1 MILMEFTAGATTYR
15 ISTEDKALT
24 YQWFGYITDFNS
36 LKIAL
41 PTRHGGI
48 ARPEFSDITLSP
60 DLIEEIGS
68 IPESAA
74 VVIKETETDEAA
86 AVTIFEGSARL
97 GDYDRHG
104 FGYILHRPEIP
115 ETISEG
121 TAYNDTLVNVAT
133 SLCTTMGLSIDT
145 TAARSTS
152 PAVLHTTDA
161 DILAF
166 DLLSDMLAF
175 FSHGAE
181 IIGTTLYVYD
191 MLGTYTATELTEFD
205 FEAAS
210 YRKDSPYSLYSASE
224 TETLAGTPENGETY
238 TVTPYHTTSGNIQTA
253 LADIKTV
260 MEQDIA
266 IIPCKQD
273 ADKPRMLEK
282 ISLTDESIV
291 LSLSFSGIVTSII
304 YNYST
309 LDTAIEAS
317 GSVAL
322 I

>member
-1 MILMEFTAGATTYR
+1 MILMEFTVGATTYR

-24 YQWFGYITDFNS
+24 YQWFGYITAFNS
-36 LKIAL
+36 LKISL
-41 PTRHGGI
+41 PNRHGGI

-60 DLIEEIGS
+60 ALIKEIGS
-68 IPESAA
+68 IPTTAA
-74 VVIKETETDEAA
+74 VVIKETEADEAA
-86 AVTIFEGSARL
+86 AVTIFSGSARL
-97 GDYDRHG
+97 GDYDRYG

-115 ETISEG
+115 ETIAEG

-133 SLCTTMGLSIDT
+133 SLCTTMGLTIDAT
-145 TAARSTS
+145 NARATS
-152 PAVLHTTDA
+152 PAVLHTTSA

-181 IIGTTLYVYD
+181 IVGTTLYLYD

-205 FEAAS
+205 FLPAN
-210 YRKDSPYSLYSASE
+210 YRKESPYSLFSASE
-224 TETLAGTPENGETY
+224 TETLAGTDENGDTY
-238 TVTPYHTTSGNIQTA
+238 SVTPYHTTSGNIQTA
-253 LADIKTV
+253 LADIKTI

-266 IIPCKQD
+266 MVPMKQD
-273 ADKPRMLEK
+273 ATKPRIIDK

-291 LSLSFSGIVTSII
+291 LSISFSGIVTSVI
-304 YNYST
+304 YNYDT
-309 LDTAIEAS
+309 LGVEIESS
-317 GSVAL
+317 GTVAL

>member
-1 MILMEFTAGATTYR
+1 MILMEFTVGATTYR

-48 ARPEFSDITLSP
+48 SRPEFSDIMLSP

-68 IPESAA
+68 IPETAA

-115 ETISEG
+115 ETIAEG

-133 SLCTTMGLSIDT
+133 SLCTTMGLTIDT

-152 PAVLHTTDA
+152 PAVLHTTEA

-181 IIGTTLYVYD
+181 IIGTTLYLYD
-191 MLGTYTATELTEFD
+191 MLGTYTETELTEFD
-205 FEAAS
+205 FEPAS

-224 TETLAGTPENGETY
+224 TETLAGTPENGDTY
-238 TVTPYHTTSGNIQTA
+238 TVAPYHTTSGNIQTA
-253 LADIKTV
+253 LADIKTI

-266 IIPCKQD
+266 MIPCKQD
-273 ADKPRMLEK
+273 ADKPRMLKK

-291 LSLSFSGIVTSII
+291 LSISFSGIVTSII

-317 GSVAL
+317 GTVAL